1 MNKADHI
8 AYHEDKINRL
18 YEEREK
24 LQARLHESTSEK
36 HRIAMED
43 LFYYTKKF
51 SEIDRDLRVSIEIR
65 MTLLNLEPKD
75 KN

>member
-1 MNKADHI
+1 MNKAEHI

-24 LQARLHESTSEK
+24 LQARLHEATGDN
-36 HRIAMED
+36 RNLIMED

-51 SEIDRDLRVSIEIR
+51 SEIDRDLRVSIGIR
-65 MTLLNLEPKD
+65 ATLLNLEA
-75 KN
+75 